1 MSVIGEKFKK
11 YVQSQIAVRQ
21 RTHGKGYA
29 PNSFRTNAE
38 IEVLNNQNAWLKLSS
53 SVRIVGNEAAS
64 GSSSTDSV
72 PISAGVQRLTDIGLT
87 NTYNFTGNKLARQ
100 AVLFNT
106 LSEVVPTTYSKGK
119 VANAGTH
126 NFRSGVAL
134 RGNVWNMNSYG
145 LGGTSFGL
153 SPAPG
158 LISAKIDCKNRG
170 SIRSATVEIKCYN
183 KFQFELLEL
192 LYLRLGYSMLLEWG
206 WDKYINGGSQLSQV
220 GNTLCEDVWFQDLPT
235 NTFRS
240 VIDTIE
246 KYRQKYDGNYDGF
259 LGKVTNF
266 NWKFGA
272 DGTFDITLNLIT
284 IGDVIESLKVNLP
297 QKMKSVADIQQI
309 SQNSPYTTNLLDTS
323 IVQNAGS
330 STLAYRLYSDIVE
343 TDQAKWT
350 GGGNY
355 LGLFTLLKQTEESLV
370 SDIQAGVGKEGKGVN
385 IDKYNYFLTFGQLL
399 NYITEYVIPSVQ
411 NNKMIK
417 IDTNST
423 ENICSIFPM
432 QVSLDPRICF
442 IKPFYLAELSA
453 NTTSETAGKTTYV
466 KNWYGWQTQNQALD
480 FGITDTKGVMYGQ
493 IMNVYLNYNFV
504 SDCLKDTTS
513 NDEVFLFKFLSKICS
528 GINSSLGGLTQLE
541 PILEDD
547 NILKI
552 IDQNPIPGIANSA
565 TFGNRFKGQI
575 TPFEIFG
582 YNTANI
588 ANSGSVISNFVRDFG
603 FVTKI
608 DPSLASMI
616 TIGATKEGT
625 KSKNYDGTAFSKWNE
640 GLEDAYAMKYDDP
653 NSYVETNIED
663 SKGLY
668 APLTNENINAMETY
682 FNSLPESNDG
692 PFWFDPEGYKE
703 YSEAGGKKLYSTRE
717 IVKCPVTGED
727 FGVSTW
733 KEYFADVMEFFLSQQ
748 KEEPKK
754 EEIATNYIQWLA
766 VAFQGAING
775 VAYTDPNYFQ
785 LSEDFIS
792 LGKQLWK
799 SYKTA
804 YDNLEYELNKNPSNV
819 IGFIPI
825 DANIKIDGLSGIR
838 IYQELTVQQ
847 GVLPP
852 AYPKA
857 VKFLITKVNHEISDN
872 DWSTSLSTISTPVTK
887 ESKIPLNN
895 IVADI
900 IINNPDLGSA
910 EQVTRSKNAQ
920 TAYDLAEKR
929 SPGFKEKTRQ
939 VAAAV
944 GTTEDALVMVM
955 YKESGINPG
964 IRNSIGCVGLIQ
976 FCPDV
981 GGGSTKRIGKTVYT
995 LKNVQGL
1002 SGVAQLDVVLAYL
1015 KALGFN
1021 STKKASAG
1029 DLYGAIFYPV
1039 SANKPKNWV
1048 YGSEQSKAYAQKVA
1062 RQNPAIAKFS
1072 TVFIDGKK
1080 VIDKNAF
1087 DRYVAS

>member
-72 PISAGVQRLTDIGLT
+72 PISAGIQRLIDIGLT
-87 NTYNFTGNKLARQ
+87 NTSNFTGNKLARQ

-126 NFRSGVAL
+126 NFRSGVATS
-134 RGNVWNMNSYG
+134 GNVWNMNSYG
-145 LGGTSFGL
+145 LGGNSFGL

-192 LYLRLGYSMLLEWG
+192 LYIRLGYSMLLEWG
-206 WDKYINGGSQLSQV
+206 WDKYINGGNQLSQV

-235 NTFRS
+235 NTFRN

-246 KYRQKYDGNYDGF
+246 KYRARYEGNYDGF

-309 SQNSPYTTNLLDTS
+309 SLTSPYTTNLLDTS

-343 TDQAKWT
+343 TDQEKWT
-350 GGGNY
+350 GGGSY
-355 LGLFTLLKQTEESLV
+355 LGLFTLLKQTEAGLV
-370 SDIQAGVGKEGKGVN
+370 SNIQSGEGKEGKGVN

-411 NNKMIK
+411 GNKMIK

-432 QVSLDPRICF
+432 QVSLDPRVCF
-442 IKPFYLAELSA
+442 IKPFYLPELSA
-453 NTTSETAGKTTYV
+453 NQTSEAAGKTTYI
-466 KNWYGWQTQNQALD
+466 KNWYGWNLSAVD

-493 IMNVYLNYNFV
+493 IMNIYLNYNFI

-513 NDEVFLFKFLSKICS
+513 NDEVFLFKFLSKICN

-582 YNTANI
+582 YNTANMTS
-588 ANSGSVISNFVRDFG
+588 SGSVTSNFVRDFG

-653 NSYVETNIED
+653 NSFVETNIED

-682 FNSLPESNDG
+682 FNSLPEDDG
-692 PFWFDPEGYKE
+692 YDYWFDPDGYQE
-703 YSEAGGKKLYSTRE
+703 WSDAGGKRLYSTRD
-717 IVKCPVTGED
+717 IVKCPVTGEN
-727 FGVSTW
+727 FGTSTW

-766 VAFQGAING
+766 VAFQGVING
-775 VAYTDPNYFQ
+775 TAYTDPNYFQ

-804 YDNLEYELNKNPSNV
+804 YDNLEYETNQNPSNV

-872 DWSTSLSTISTPVTK
+872 DWSTSLGTVSTPVTK

-895 IVADI
+895 IVTDI
-900 IINNPDLGSA
+900 IVNNPDLGETKVTVITSEEKKSNIRTIARYLKSIGVTREGAIGFIGNVLGESGANPQAYEKSTAIGGIGGVGIVQWTNVRRRALEKFSGKDKSKVEDINNQLEFLGTELNSSYFKPILNYIKSSKSIADSTVYVLSKFEIPQTYLERAEKPKAWEATKQKRINYALSA
-910 EQVTRSKNAQ
+910 E
-920 TAYDLAEKR
+920 
-929 SPGFKEKTRQ
+929 
-939 VAAAV
+939 AV
-944 GTTEDALVMVM
+944 VNE
-955 YKESGINPG
+955 
-964 IRNSIGCVGLIQ
+964 
-976 FCPDV
+976 
-981 GGGSTKRIGKTVYT
+981 VY
-995 LKNVQGL
+995 
-1002 SGVAQLDVVLAYL
+1002 
-1015 KALGFN
+1015 
-1021 STKKASAG
+1021 
-1029 DLYGAIFYPV
+1029 
-1039 SANKPKNWV
+1039 NK
-1048 YGSEQSKAYAQKVA
+1048 
-1062 RQNPAIAKFS
+1062 
-1072 TVFIDGKK
+1072 
-1080 VIDKNAF
+1080 
-1087 DRYVAS
+1087 

>member
-72 PISAGVQRLTDIGLT
+72 PISAGIQRLIDIGLT
-87 NTYNFTGNKLARQ
+87 NTSNFTGNKLARQ

-126 NFRSGVAL
+126 NFRSGVATS
-134 RGNVWNMNSYG
+134 GNVWNMNSYG
-145 LGGTSFGL
+145 LGGNSFGL

-192 LYLRLGYSMLLEWG
+192 LYIRLGYSMLLEWG
-206 WDKYINGGSQLSQV
+206 WDKYINGGNQLSQV
-220 GNTLCEDVWFQDLPT
+220 ENTLCEDVWFQDLPT
-235 NTFRS
+235 NTFRN

-246 KYRQKYDGNYDGF
+246 KYRAKYEGNYDGF

-309 SQNSPYTTNLLDTS
+309 SLTSPYTTNLLDTS

-343 TDQAKWT
+343 TDQEKWT
-350 GGGNY
+350 GGGSY
-355 LGLFTLLKQTEESLV
+355 LGLFTLLKQTEAGLV
-370 SDIQAGVGKEGKGVN
+370 SNIQSGEGKEGKGVN

-411 NNKMIK
+411 GNKMIK

-423 ENICSIFPM
+423 ENICSVFPM
-432 QVSLDPRICF
+432 QVSLDPRVCF
-442 IKPFYLAELSA
+442 IKPFYLPELSA
-453 NTTSETAGKTTYV
+453 NSVSETSGKTTYV
-466 KNWYGWQTQNQALD
+466 KNWYAWQSQSKTLD

-493 IMNVYLNYNFV
+493 IMNIYLNYNFI

-513 NDEVFLFKFLSKICS
+513 NDEVFLFKFLSKICN

-582 YNTANI
+582 YNTANMTS
-588 ANSGSVISNFVRDFG
+588 SGSVTSNFVRDFG

-653 NSYVETNIED
+653 NSFVETNIED

-682 FNSLPESNDG
+682 FNSLPEDDG
-692 PFWFDPEGYKE
+692 YALWFDPDGYQE
-703 YSEAGGKKLYSTRE
+703 WSDAGGKRLYSTRD
-717 IVKCPVTGED
+717 IVKCPVTGES
-727 FGVSTW
+727 FGTSTW

-766 VAFQGAING
+766 VAFQGSING
-775 VAYTDPNYFQ
+775 VVYTDPNYFQ

-804 YDNLEYELNKNPSNV
+804 YDNLEYETNQNPSNV

-872 DWSTSLSTISTPVTK
+872 DWSTSLGTVSTPVTK

-895 IVADI
+895 IVTDI
-900 IINNPDLGSA
+900 IVNNPDLGETKVTVITSEEKKNNIRIIAKYLKSIGVTREGAIGFIGNVLGESGANPQAYERSSAIGGKGGVGIVQWTAARRRALEKFSGSDKSKVEDINNQLTFLGKELSASYSGVLKNLKSSKSIADSTAYVLEKFEVPATYLNRGTNPQAYAATKQKRINYALSA
-910 EQVTRSKNAQ
+910 E
-920 TAYDLAEKR
+920 
-929 SPGFKEKTRQ
+929 
-939 VAAAV
+939 AV
-944 GTTEDALVMVM
+944 VNE
-955 YKESGINPG
+955 
-964 IRNSIGCVGLIQ
+964 
-976 FCPDV
+976 
-981 GGGSTKRIGKTVYT
+981 VY
-995 LKNVQGL
+995 
-1002 SGVAQLDVVLAYL
+1002 
-1015 KALGFN
+1015 
-1021 STKKASAG
+1021 
-1029 DLYGAIFYPV
+1029 
-1039 SANKPKNWV
+1039 NK
-1048 YGSEQSKAYAQKVA
+1048 
-1062 RQNPAIAKFS
+1062 
-1072 TVFIDGKK
+1072 
-1080 VIDKNAF
+1080 
-1087 DRYVAS
+1087 